1 VLNFSRLKIS
11 LVFFAVLFFFYIFL
25 GNFFTSDKYKFFL
38 DKKVNLGLDLQGG
51 SYLLLEVD
59 INPLIA
65 KKIDDKASELKKQF
79 KDSNISYK
87 NFNINSNKIIFEI
100 QESKMKEGAVN
111 IINESSGKKSFFQKI
126 GKTKVENFNRDITY
140 RVDKDIFTIQFTEEF
155 YKHLK
160 QDAINQS
167 LEIVRKRID
176 QLGTKEPNIL
186 QKGENRILVELPGLT
201 NPSHFKNILGKT
213 AQLTFKF
220 VKSQNSSYAENSV
233 YDKYKYKS
241 AGSVLEVEKKIILT
255 GDNLKDAQPGFD
267 RQTNESVVSFK
278 LDGVGAAKFAAAT
291 KENVGRPLAIILDN
305 EILSAPV
312 IREPILTGSGQISG
326 NFTVEEANQLSIL
339 LRSGALPAPMKIVE
353 ERTVGSDLGEDS
365 VKYGVISFI
374 SGFLLVALYIIYE
387 YRIFGVFADICLLLN
402 VVILAAVLTLFG
414 STLTLPGIAGIVL
427 TTGMS
432 VDTNVIIY
440 ERLREEYK
448 IEKSMIIATDAA
460 YRRSLLTIID
470 THLTTLIAGIILF
483 YLGSGPVRGFALTLI
498 IGLVSSFFTAFTV
511 SRLMVGK
518 YVLANKD
525 SELKI

>member
-1 VLNFSRLKIS
+1 MLNFSRLKIS
-11 LVFFAVLFFFYIFL
+11 LVFISVIFFFYIFL
-25 GNFFTSDKYKFFL
+25 GNFFHSDKYKFFL
-38 DKKVNLGLDLQGG
+38 EKKVNLGLDLQGG

-59 INPLIA
+59 INPLVA
-65 KKIDDKASELKKQF
+65 KKIDDKANELKKQL
-79 KDSNISYK
+79 KNSNINYK
-87 NFNINSNKIIFEI
+87 NFNISAEKISFEI
-100 QESKMKEGAVN
+100 QDSKFKDGTIN
-111 IINESSGKKSFFQKI
+111 IINDLNGKKSFFNPLGSRNTENYNKEIFYKI
-126 GKTKVENFNRDITY
+126 
-140 RVDKDIFTIQFTEEF
+140 DKDNFVIQFTPEF
-155 YKHLK
+155 IKHVK

-167 LEIVRKRID
+167 LEVVRKRID

-186 QKGENRILVELPGLT
+186 QKGESRILVELPGLT
-201 NPSHFKNILGKT
+201 DPSHFKNILGKT
-213 AQLTFKF
+213 AQLNFKF
-220 VKSQNSSYAENSV
+220 VKSQNSSSDNSG
-233 YDKYKYKS
+233 YEKYKYKS
-241 AGSVLEVEKKIILT
+241 VGSILEVEKKIILT
-255 GDNLKDAQPGFD
+255 GENLKDAQPGYD
-267 RQTNESVVSFK
+267 NHTNGTVVNFK
-278 LDGVGAAKFAAAT
+278 LDGAGAAKFAAAT
-291 KENVGRPLAIILDN
+291 KENVGRSLAIILDN

-326 NFTVEEANQLSIL
+326 SFTVEEANQLSIL

-387 YRIFGVFADICLLLN
+387 YKIFGVFADICLLLN
-402 VVILAAVLTLFG
+402 VVILAAVLSLFG

-440 ERLREEYK
+440 ERLREEFR
-448 IEKSMIIATDAA
+448 IEKSMIIATDTA

-498 IGLVSSFFTAFTV
+498 IGLISSFFTAFTV

-518 YVLANKD
+518 YVLGNKN